1 MKISFAL
8 SILAALFLL
17 PPLSGGTLA
26 FRGGEILAAQL
37 STARPS
43 ISGEDPFAYPN
54 DFDRKIYAAL
64 TVRMSPGRALSV
76 YDYSLEAFG
85 RPSPCVAI
93 REGNRGFDARKWEYS
108 NPSSSRTYTLL
119 FVLDGRQV
127 GLQKVENLTLK
138 ANFPPPERAEQ
149 QVPFV
154 NLGSRPFPTTVPAD
168 GIMQAR
174 Q

>member
-1 MKISFAL
+1 MKFLSVIFAFAAAGML
-8 SILAALFLL
+8 SLSAA
-17 PPLSGGTLA
+17 TLA

-54 DFDRKIYAAL
+54 DLDRKIYAAL
-64 TVRMSPGRALSV
+64 TVRMTPGRALSV

-93 REGNRGFDARKWEYS
+93 RAGSGSFQAGKWEYANPDAQS
-108 NPSSSRTYTLL
+108 NYTLL

-154 NLGSRPFPTTVPAD
+154 TLGSRPFPTTVPAD

>member
-1 MKISFAL
+1 MKQMTLAFLAFAAFAL
-8 SILAALFLL
+8 A
-17 PPLSGGTLA
+17 PLSGGTIA

-43 ISGEDPFAYPN
+43 IAGEDPFAYPN

-64 TVRMSPGRALSV
+64 TVRMTAGRALSV

-93 REGNRGFDARKWEYS
+93 RPDGGSFDAQKWEFKD
-108 NPSSSRTYTLL
+108 SSSPRKFTLL
-119 FVLDGRQV
+119 FILDGRQV

-138 ANFPPPERAEQ
+138 ANFPPASRAEQ
-149 QVPFV
+149 TVPFT
-154 NLGSRPFPTTVPAD
+154 NLGSRPFPSSSPD
-168 GIMQAR
+168 EGMMQEKR
-174 Q
+174 